1 MNLSYWTA
9 QKYIGNTLYGI
20 SKPATDK
27 MTSDMSHELRQ
38 HGVSVISL
46 YPGLVRTEA
55 VLEAAGHGWLD
66 TSNSESPEYLGRVIS
81 ALANDPRVIDRSGQ
95 VLVAAMVGREFGI
108 QDVDGRFPE
117 PLTLSTS

>member
-1 MNLSYWTA
+1 
-9 QKYIGNTLYGI
+9 
-20 SKPATDK
+20 